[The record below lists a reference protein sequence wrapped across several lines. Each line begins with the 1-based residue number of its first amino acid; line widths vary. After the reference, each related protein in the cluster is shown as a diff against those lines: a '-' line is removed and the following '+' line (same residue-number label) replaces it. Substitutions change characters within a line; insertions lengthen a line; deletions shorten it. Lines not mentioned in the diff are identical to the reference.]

1 MGIESSV
8 GLLVA
13 ALDLKLVRLVR
24 AAMHNG
30 ASAAG
35 GTGRLIRPQ
44 PVIEPRRRIE
54 PEPQIEPRPHVRP
67 EPVFEPREKLRG
79 GAPALGCCNAC
90 VPPAAST
97 EPVEKATHSPSP
109 IEPPWKVRPWEE
121 MRDAAVAPA
130 VAPAVRK
137 IKVIQVRS
145 DIQCKGS
152 VIDLFI

>member
-8 GLLVA
+8 GLVVA

-24 AAMHNG
+24 AAMQNG
-30 ASAAG
+30 VGGGSAG
-35 GTGRLIRPQ
+35 GAGLVRPQ
-44 PVIEPRRRIE
+44 PVVEPRRRIE
-54 PEPQIEPRPHVRP
+54 PEPQFEPRPRVRP
-67 EPVFEPREKLRG
+67 EPMFEPRAKLF
-79 GAPALGCCNAC
+79 GAVPSLGCRDAC
-90 VPPAAST
+90 VPTTPT

-121 MRDAAVAPA
+121 MRDAAVAP
-130 VAPAVRK
+130 PVRK
-137 IKVIQVRS
+137 IKVIQVRP